1 MANNTLGEWS
11 DGEDEWIFEIDEDEI
26 LHGHN
31 NGGDP
36 IPNVSDEWSNSEDDE
51 LIRNINEEVFL
62 RGLFGNDYL
71 PGDINEWSS
80 SEDDELIRNINED
93 KILRGVNDNGD
104 LVRNIDEHE
113 LEGEQ
118 TGRGEKRKAENQNVD
133 SDDSEDDDP
142 IPSKKCKAGNQNVI
156 SSDSE
161 DDDPIPAKK
170 RKARNQNVVSSD
182 SEDDDPIPTI
192 NDERTNNEE
201 DEQTGRGEKRKA
213 ENQNQEQEQDYYQI
227 KPVREHH
234 SQKFN
239 MTAKNYGV
247 RFNNLLDDVNLLES
261 RNRTYGIFDHLLKD
275 VTQGMNSTDQV
286 RFVLSSN
293 QLQTPIAIPFCSL
306 EELTTEKVLSHVEKV
321 VQSNEEFRLNTT
333 VNIDVI
339 RVEMPHG
346 SGRFKR
352 TTLNI
357 RDHLKKKG
365 SVITINNRDN
375 LCLARALVVSIAR
388 IEKDPRYNRMLDSS
402 CTVQRERAFD
412 LHEAANVPLGPC
424 GLKEVDLFQQYLVNY
439 QIIVVSG
446 DQDNTIIYPPQP
458 RANPNPEKSIYLY
471 YQANHFDV
479 ITSLPG
485 FLNTNYFC
493 HVCHK
498 GYDHTTDHLC
508 TGMCYSCRGF
518 GCVIQDGGITC
529 QECDRL
535 FKNQVCYDRH
545 KQEPINGGGRTV
557 CEKIGKCPKC
567 QQSMD
572 VRKIR
577 AHQCVDNKKCPTC
590 KINRNPND
598 HNHKCYMQQQ
608 EPKEESSYTQLLFF
622 DFECTQEHGIHE
634 VNLCVVYDEEGE
646 VVVFQGKNT
655 VKDFCNWLITPDHHN
670 CIVIAHNFQGY
681 DSYPILK
688 CLHANAVPCE
698 AIYNG
703 AKCITLKTK
712 VKKGHQLKIK
722 IKFIDSLNFIP
733 MALAKFPKTFG
744 QDEMCKGYFPHFF
757 NKDENQEYVGPIPC
771 QDDYGVNY
779 MKPEAR
785 EKFMAW
791 HQEQVD
797 NNYVFDFR
805 HEILKYCRSDVDIMA
820 QCCKLYREM
829 FKKATDMDND
839 ETGMDPFDTATTI
852 AAYCMQVY
860 RTKFLQ
866 KDTIAL
872 LPQHQ
877 QFKRKQSHEALQWL
891 SYTAEKEEIRM
902 QHDRNGGEKRVGNY
916 YLDGYCEE
924 THTAYEYQGCYWHG
938 KGFFL
943 GVERSVTLY
952 TYYVSLFFLGC
963 PECYPMRNTMNPG
976 ANNKTMEQLYQDTQK
991 KVRYLKDRGFEVVEK
1006 WGCAFKKELKQDEE
1020 MRQFMEDHG
1029 FIEPLQPRDAFFG
1042 GRTNAAK
1049 LLHECR
1055 GNEKIK

>member
-1 MANNTLGEWS
+1 MSNTIS
-11 DGEDEWIFEIDEDEI
+11 GEDHEPISNMDEIIVISSDSEEDEPI
-26 LHGHN
+26 SNMDEIIVISSDSEEDEPISNMDEIIVISSDSEEEEPASHGN
-31 NGGDP
+31 E
-36 IPNVSDEWSNSEDDE
+36 IIVISSDSEEDE
-51 LIRNINEEVFL
+51 LISHGNEIIVISSDSEE
-62 RGLFGNDYL
+62 DE
-71 PGDINEWSS
+71 PIPDI
-80 SEDDELIRNINED
+80 DDEGSNTEED
-93 KILRGVNDNGD
+93 
-104 LVRNIDEHE
+104 E
-113 LEGEQ
+113 LEREQ
-118 TGRGEKRKAENQNVD
+118 TGRGVKRKAENQNVD
-133 SDDSEDDDP
+133 L
-142 IPSKKCKAGNQNVI
+142 
-156 SSDSE
+156 SDSE
-161 DDDPIPAKK
+161 DDDPIP
-170 RKARNQNVVSSD
+170 NVSD
-182 SEDDDPIPTI
+182 EGS
-192 NDERTNNEE
+192 NSEE
-201 DEQTGRGEKRKA
+201 DELEHGQTGRGVKRKA
-213 ENQNQEQEQDYYQI
+213 ENQNEEQEQDYYQI

-247 RFNNLLDDVNLLES
+247 HFNNLLDNVDLLES
-261 RNRTYGIFDHLLKD
+261 RKRTYGIFDHLIKD
-275 VTQGMNSTDQV
+275 VTEGMNPNDQV

-339 RVEMPHG
+339 RIEMPRG
-346 SGRFKR
+346 SGRLKR

-357 RDHLKKKG
+357 RDYLKKKKC
-365 SVITINNRDN
+365 VIPINNKDD

-388 IEKDPRYNRMLDSS
+388 IEQDPRYNRMLDSS

-446 DQDNTIIYPPQP
+446 DQDNAIIYPPQP

-471 YQANHFDV
+471 YQANHFDT
-479 ITSLPG
+479 ITSLPA

-508 TGMCYSCRGF
+508 TGMCYLCRGF
-518 GCVIQDGGITC
+518 DCTIEDNGITC

-557 CEKIGKCPKC
+557 CEKIRKCPTCK
-567 QQSMD
+567 QSMD

-590 KINRNPND
+590 KIGRNPND
-598 HNHKCYMQQQ
+598 LNHKCYMQQL

-634 VNLCVVYDEEGE
+634 VNLCVVYDEGGE
-646 VVVFQGKNT
+646 VAVFQGKNT
-655 VKDFCNWLITPDHHN
+655 VKDFCNWLITPEHHN

-681 DSYPILK
+681 DSYPIIK
-688 CLHANAVPCE
+688 CLHANAVECE

-712 VKKGHQLKIK
+712 VKKSHQLKIK

-733 MALAKFPKTFG
+733 MALAKFPKTFA

-757 NKDENQEYVGPIPC
+757 NKDENQEYVGPMPC

-805 HEILKYCRSDVDIMA
+805 HEILRYCRSDVDIMA
-820 QCCKLYREM
+820 QCCRLYREM
-829 FKKATDMDND
+829 FRKATDTGND

-891 SYTAEKEEIRM
+891 SYTAEKEEIRI

-943 GVERSVTLY
+943 RCGVLHFIHTMSVC
-952 TYYVSLFFLGC
+952 FF
-963 PECYPMRNTMNPG
+963 
-976 ANNKTMEQLYQDTQK
+976 
-991 KVRYLKDRGFEVVEK
+991 
-1006 WGCAFKKELKQDEE
+1006 
-1020 MRQFMEDHG
+1020 
-1029 FIEPLQPRDAFFG
+1029 
-1042 GRTNAAK
+1042 
-1049 LLHECR
+1049 
-1055 GNEKIK
+1055 

>member
-1 MANNTLGEWS
+1 MANNTSGEWS

-26 LHGHN
+26 LRGLN

-51 LIRNINEEVFL
+51 LIRNISEEVFL

-93 KILRGVNDNGD
+93 EILRGVNDNGD
-104 LVRNIDEHE
+104 LVRNIGEHE

-118 TGRGEKRKAENQNVD
+118 TGRGEKSKAENQNVI
-133 SDDSEDDDP
+133 SSDSEDDDP
-142 IPSKKCKAGNQNVI
+142 IPTKKRKAGNQNVI

-161 DDDPIPAKK
+161 DDDPIP
-170 RKARNQNVVSSD
+170 
-182 SEDDDPIPTI
+182 TI
-192 NDERTNNEE
+192 NDERSNNEE
-201 DEQTGRGEKRKA
+201 DEQTGRGVKRKA
-213 ENQNQEQEQDYYQI
+213 ENQNEGQEQDYYQI
-227 KPVREHH
+227 KPVREHY
-234 SQKFN
+234 SQKFK
-239 MTAKNYGV
+239 MASKNYSV
-247 RFNNLLDDVNLLES
+247 RFNNVLDDVDLLES
-261 RNRTYGIFDHLLKD
+261 RKRTYGIFDHLIKD
-275 VTQGMNSTDQV
+275 LTEGMNPYDQV

-339 RVEMPHG
+339 RVEMPQG
-346 SGRFKR
+346 SGRSKR
-352 TTLNI
+352 TILNI

-365 SVITINNRDN
+365 SVIPINNKDN
-375 LCLARALVVSIAR
+375 LCLARALAVSIAR
-388 IEKDPRYNRMLDSS
+388 IENDPRYNSIRDSRWAM
-402 CTVQRERAFD
+402 QRERAFD

-424 GLKEVDLFQQYLVNY
+424 GLNEVDLFQQHLVNY

-446 DQDNTIIYPPQP
+446 DQNNAIIYPLRP
-458 RANPNPEKSIYLY
+458 RTNPNPEKSIYLY

-485 FLNTNYFC
+485 FLNAHYFC
-493 HVCHK
+493 HVCYK
-498 GYDHTTDHLC
+498 PYDVTTDHLC
-508 TGMCYSCRGF
+508 KGMCHSCRGF
-518 GCVIQDGGITC
+518 GCVIQDNGMTC
-529 QECDRL
+529 NECDR
-535 FKNQVCYDRH
+535 FFMNQACYDRH
-545 KQEPINGGGRTV
+545 KQEPINGGGKTV
-557 CEKIGKCPKC
+557 CEKIRKCPECK
-567 QQSMD
+567 QSMD
-572 VRKIR
+572 VRKIGKP
-577 AHQCVDNKKCPTC
+577 HQCTDNKKCPTC
-590 KINRNPND
+590 KIERNPND
-598 HNHKCYMQQQ
+598 HNHKCYMQQL

-646 VVVFQGKNT
+646 VAVFRGKNT
-655 VKDFCNWLITPDHHN
+655 VKDFCTWLLTPQHQD

-681 DSYPILK
+681 DSYPIIK
-688 CLHANAVPCE
+688 CLHANAVGCE

-712 VKKGHQLKIK
+712 TKEKHRFGIR

-744 QDEMCKGYFPHFF
+744 QNEMCKGYFPHFF

-771 QDDYGVNY
+771 QNDYGVNF

-785 EKFMAW
+785 EKFMTW

-805 HEILKYCRSDVDIMA
+805 HEILEYCRSDVDILA
-820 QCCKLYREM
+820 ECCKLYRE
-829 FKKATDMDND
+829 KLKGATDTGND
-839 ETGMDPFDTATTI
+839 ETGIDPFDTATTI
-852 AAYCMQVY
+852 AGYCMQVY

-877 QFKRKQSHEALQWL
+877 QLKRKQSHEALQWL
-891 SYTAEKEEIRM
+891 SYTAEKEGIRI

-938 KGFFL
+938 KVF
-943 GVERSVTLY
+943 
-952 TYYVSLFFLGC
+952 C
-963 PECYPMRNTMNPG
+963 
-976 ANNKTMEQLYQDTQK
+976 
-991 KVRYLKDRGFEVVEK
+991 
-1006 WGCAFKKELKQDEE
+1006 
-1020 MRQFMEDHG
+1020 
-1029 FIEPLQPRDAFFG
+1029 
-1042 GRTNAAK
+1042 
-1049 LLHECR
+1049 
-1055 GNEKIK
+1055 